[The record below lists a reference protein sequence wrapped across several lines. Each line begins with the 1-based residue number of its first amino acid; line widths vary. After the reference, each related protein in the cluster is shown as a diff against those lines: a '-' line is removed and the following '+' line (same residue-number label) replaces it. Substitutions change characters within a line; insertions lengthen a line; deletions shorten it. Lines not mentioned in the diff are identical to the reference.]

1 MMRIRMAA
9 GWLLAGALAL
19 GGCHHD
25 ADNAAANA
33 SATNAA
39 AVDAPAVQPAPP
51 VSAPVVNAPVAATRA
66 PPTLAD
72 AATFV
77 PLGSNQ
83 VKDAIHRALRTG
95 QTQRWQDGELSGY
108 AVPST
113 TTDAHGC
120 RAVRY
125 TVDQLRD
132 AAPQSINA
140 CEG

>member
-1 MMRIRMAA
+1 MKRGMLAMA
-9 GWLLAGALAL
+9 LLLGA
-19 GGCHHD
+19 CHRHED
-25 ADNAAANA
+25 AANGSNAANVAEAPLAAPTPATPNA
-33 SATNAA
+33 S
-39 AVDAPAVQPAPP
+39 
-51 VSAPVVNAPVAATRA
+51 VSAVPQS

-77 PLGSNQ
+77 PLASDP

-95 QTQRWQDGELSGY
+95 QTQRWQDGALSGY

-132 AAPQSINA
+132 APPKSINA

>member
-1 MMRIRMAA
+1 MKRGMLAMA
-9 GWLLAGALAL
+9 LLLGA
-19 GGCHHD
+19 CHRHED
-25 ADNAAANA
+25 AASEANGSNVANAAEALVAMPSPA
-33 SATNAA
+33 SA
-39 AVDAPAVQPAPP
+39 APQ
-51 VSAPVVNAPVAATRA
+51 A

-72 AATFV
+72 AAAFV
-77 PLGSNQ
+77 PLASDQ

-132 AAPQSINA
+132 ALPKSINA